1 MAISKHMLRKMH
13 GVPEPTGE
21 ADPVLVARLK
31 YHVAAARWCEKYL
44 SYFDSFFAYIG
55 FFIILLPIFLK
66 SWRSFIQH
74 TPILSTIFHDYSTQ
88 SGWAII
94 NIFVLIFIFFIKNSL
109 TKSIP
114 GGLMRIRTYRDV
126 REMELYPR
134 TKKEE
139 VAYWVSI
146 IFSTAGSSL
155 WLFFPFGL
163 LAYLILIRS

>member
-21 ADPVLVARLK
+21 ADPAVLARLK

-55 FFIILLPIFLK
+55 FFIVLLPIFLK

-94 NIFVLIFIFFIKNSL
+94 NLFVLIFICYAHGLDIGGIVRGSNSRVEIDGDWF
-109 TKSIP
+109 SGP
-114 GGLMRIRTYRDV
+114 GRAR
-126 REMELYPR
+126 
-134 TKKEE
+134 KKQQN
-139 VAYWVSI
+139 Y
-146 IFSTAGSSL
+146 
-155 WLFFPFGL
+155 
-163 LAYLILIRS
+163 